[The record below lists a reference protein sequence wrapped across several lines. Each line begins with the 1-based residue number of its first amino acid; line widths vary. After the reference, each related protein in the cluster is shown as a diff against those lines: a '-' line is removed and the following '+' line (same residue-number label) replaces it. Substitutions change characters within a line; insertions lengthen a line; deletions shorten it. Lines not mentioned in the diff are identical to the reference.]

1 MHGANLEQKEEAETR
16 EAIFAPYQVN
26 SKMMASAGAQCRLLH
41 CLPAERG
48 REVTDDVMEDES
60 RYGIRPCG
68 VVSER
73 SRAASPLLEYR
84 IVHLN
89 VHH

>member
-60 RYGIRPCG
+60 RYGVRPCG
-68 VVSER
+68 IGKISSCITPSRIHNSAFERVS
-73 SRAASPLLEYR
+73 
-84 IVHLN
+84 LN
-89 VHH
+89 